1 MSLHVQGQVVA
12 AGERPRAEVALE
24 GLRPRVLAV
33 VPRQLVGAGKLPA
46 AAVPGALVR
55 LLARVRPL
63 VRLEVRALRV
73 DLPAVREE
81 AAVNPLLVLA
91 RRTVGRI
98 TGRRRRRRPL
108 GASILMKNFLRLF
121 PRCIDIN

>member
-12 AGERPRAEVALE
+12 AGERPGAEVALE

-46 AAVPGALVR
+46 AAVPGALIR

-63 VRLEVRALRV
+63 VRLEVRALCV
-73 DLPAVREE
+73 DFITAGKV
-81 AAVNPLLVLA
+81 AAVHLSFPQTFTVVLGGA
-91 RRTVGRI
+91 AAVGGSSI
-98 TGRRRRRRPL
+98 GGGRYHE
-108 GASILMKNFLRLF
+108 MLRAGLSVKTQQV
-121 PRCIDIN
+121 

>member
-1 MSLHVQGQVVA
+1 MEGQVVA
-12 AGERPRAEVALE
+12 AGELPVAEVALE

-46 AAVPGALVR
+46 AAVPRALVR

-73 DLPAVREE
+73 DLVTAGKV
-81 AAVNPLLVLA
+81 AAVHLPLPQTLTVVALGGAAPVGGSSTGGGRYHEVLRA
-91 RRTVGRI
+91 GLPGEHTQRV
-98 TGRRRRRRPL
+98 
-108 GASILMKNFLRLF
+108 
-121 PRCIDIN
+121 